1 MTEAIATAPSTPRR
15 SRRVR
20 RPSGEPPPLAR
31 PFGRIDRWVLVAGL
45 LTLTMWIVFAATRGN
60 LVWAVDKVDR
70 NLMRPLIAIRT
81 PALTHVARAIDEL
94 TSGLAIH
101 LIRWGTFIALVCVK
115 RFRHLIVYLAALA
128 TAAFVSQTL
137 VDVFQRPRPY
147 GIEILGDWDGFAHPS
162 LPIVALTGSLAGVCL
177 TLVPRGRLR
186 HRVEAGFVAVLAL
199 VGLSRVYLATDHP
212 SDVLFAGLL
221 SAMVMVVFFRVLAPE
236 PAFPVVYKR
245 GRSAHLT
252 LDEPRLE
259 AIRVAVAEQ
268 LGFEVTGVKPVG
280 LAGSAGSTPVRLT
293 VTDQPPGRIFA
304 KIYAKTHLRSDRWY
318 KLGREIL
325 YGRMEDETS
334 FRSVRQLVEYED
346 YLMRVMRDSGVP
358 VVSTYG
364 IVEMSPEREYLLV
377 TDFLD
382 GGVEVGD
389 PELEVDDDLIDQ
401 GLVAIRAL
409 WDGGLAHRDVKPANI
424 MVLDHRIALIDVAF
438 GEVRPSA
445 WRQAVDLANMMLVLA
460 LRTDAER
467 VYARALE
474 RFTPDDIGEAFA
486 ATRGLTVPSQLRSMM
501 KADGRDLITEF
512 RALAPPHTP
521 IRIQR
526 WSVRRVGL
534 LMGAGFAGLLLASY
548 VVANLLTVPS

>member
-1 MTEAIATAPSTPRR
+1 MTDAIATVPPGR

-31 PFGRIDRWVLVAGL
+31 PFGRVDRIVLVSGV
-45 LTLTMWIVFAATRGN
+45 TILTMWIVFAATRGSM
-60 LVWAVDKVDR
+60 VWVVDKFDR
-70 NLMRPLIAIRT
+70 NLMRPLLAIRT
-81 PALTHVARAIDEL
+81 PALTDIARGIDEL

-101 LIRWGTFIALVCVK
+101 LIRWGTFIALVAVK

-128 TAAFVSQTL
+128 TAAFVSRTL
-137 VDVFQRPRPY
+137 VDLFQRPRPY
-147 GIEILGDWDGFAHPS
+147 GIEILGEWDGFAHPS
-162 LPIVALTGSLAGVCL
+162 LPIVALTGSLAGICL
-177 TLVPRGRLR
+177 TLVPSGRIR
-186 HRVEAGFVAVLAL
+186 HRFELAFVVVLGL

-221 SAMVMVVFFRVLAPE
+221 TAMVMVVFFRVFAPE

-252 LDEPRLE
+252 LDAARLG

-268 LGFEVTGVKPVG
+268 LGFEVTDVKPVG
-280 LAGSAGSTPVRLT
+280 LAGSAGSTPVRLK
-293 VTDQPPGRIFA
+293 VTEDPPGRVFA
-304 KIYAKTHLRSDRWY
+304 KLYAKTHLRSDRWY

-346 YLMRVMRDSGVP
+346 YLMRVMRDAGVP
-358 VVSTYG
+358 VVPTYG

-377 TDFLD
+377 TAFLQ

-389 PELEVDDDLIDQ
+389 PELEVDDDLVDQ
-401 GLVAIRAL
+401 GLAAVRAL
-409 WDGGLAHRDVKPANI
+409 WDAGLAHRDIKPANL
-424 MVLDHRIALIDVAF
+424 MVRDHRIALIDVAF

-474 RFTPDDIGEAFA
+474 LFTPDDIAEAFA

-501 KADGRDLITEF
+501 KADGRDLIAEF

-534 LMGAGFAGLLLASY
+534 VSGAAFCGLLLAAY